1 MKRRLRSGKPIFSK
15 DDLSV
20 GNPANYM
27 PPDALDCYIDNDD
40 PRELLSTMGE
50 YLAEESYD
58 ELMKAGLDVNDFIE
72 SVCDPD
78 WYRSK
83 GAAELLRAGA
93 RPLNVLKSFGIA
105 DSDAERL
112 LNILLSNKTDSI
124 TDFLCFEVNDYDDET
139 MEQYILAIIC
149 FLMGY
154 LEYTTQKK

>member
-1 MKRRLRSGKPIFSK
+1 
-15 DDLSV
+15 
-20 GNPANYM
+20 
-27 PPDALDCYIDNDD
+27 
-40 PRELLSTMGE
+40 
-50 YLAEESYD
+50 
-58 ELMKAGLDVNDFIE
+58 MKAGLDVNDFIE
-72 SVCDPD
+72 SVYDPD
-78 WYRSK
+78 WYRFK

-93 RPLNVLKSFGIA
+93 EPLNVLKAFGIA

-149 FLMGY
+149 FLMGH